1 MSALHLQS
9 VHTVLSA
16 AAQLEGQTIEVGG
29 WLLSARHSKKVSFLV
44 LSDGS
49 STQSLQVVVGD
60 EIRAQFPEILKTTT
74 GASIRCRGV
83 VVASQGQGQ
92 SHELR
97 ADHFDWVGLVE
108 DPLTYPLPP
117 KELSPEHI
125 RSVPH
130 LRARLPHQAAI
141 ARLRC
146 VLSKA
151 VHEYFAS
158 HGFVWVATPILS
170 SSDAEGAGARF
181 RVTTTAPGETDADG
195 DFFAKP
201 TYLTVS
207 GQLEG
212 EALCAGLSRVYTFGP
227 TFRAEQ
233 SHTSRH
239 LAEFWMIEPELAF
252 ASLSDLV
259 ALSDG
264 LLRHCICAALQTLPQ
279 EMALFEK
286 SGGRMVSEWET
297 LSQTPL
303 EVMTYTQAIET
314 LKPHFEGIEWGMDLH
329 SEHEKWLV
337 AHVQKPLALTHYPSK
352 IKSFYMKEAAD
363 HTVEALDVLV
373 PDMGELIGGS
383 VREHDHQALTQKMK
397 QLGMPAEE
405 YSQYLD
411 LRRYGSVPHG
421 GFGMGFER
429 LVAYLSSAAS
439 VKDVIAY
446 PKFAGG

>member
-1 MSALHLQS
+1 MSALHIQS
-9 VHTVLSA
+9 VCTVLSTA
-16 AAQLEGQTIEVGG
+16 EQLEGQTIEVGG

-49 STQSLQVVVGD
+49 SPHSLQVVVGD
-60 EIRAQFPEILKTTT
+60 DIRKKYSDVLKTTT

-83 VVASQGQGQ
+83 VVSSQGQGQ

-97 ADHFDWVGLVE
+97 AEHFSWIGLVE

-117 KELSPEHI
+117 KELSAEHI

-130 LRARLPHQAAI
+130 LRARLPHQSAI
-141 ARLRC
+141 ARLRS
-146 VLSKA
+146 VLSEA
-151 VHEYFAS
+151 VHDYFAS
-158 HGFVWVATPILS
+158 HGFIWVATPILS

-181 RVTTTAPGETDADG
+181 RVTTTAPGETAADG

-252 ASLSDLV
+252 ASLDDLI

-264 LLRHCICAALQTLPQ
+264 LLRHCITTTLQKLPE

-286 SGGRMVSEWET
+286 LGGRSVVQWT
-297 LSQTPL
+297 QLSQTPL
-303 EVMTYTQAIET
+303 AVMTYTQAIET
-314 LKPHFEGIEWGMDLH
+314 LKPHFEGIQWGMDLH

-352 IKSFYMKEAAD
+352 IKSFYMKESTD

-383 VREHDHQALTQKMK
+383 VREHDLQTLTHKMK
-397 QLGMPAEE
+397 KMGMPVEE

-429 LVAYLSSAAS
+429 LVAYLSSASS

-446 PKFAGG
+446 PKVAGA

>member
-1 MSALHLQS
+1 MSALQLKS
-9 VHTVLSA
+9 VHTVLSTA
-16 AAQLEGQTIEVGG
+16 AALEGQTIEVGG

-49 STQSLQVVVGD
+49 STHHLQVVVTD
-60 EIRAQFPEILKTTT
+60 DVRQQFADVLKTTT

-92 SHELR
+92 THELR
-97 ADHFDWVGLVE
+97 AEHFLWIGLVD

-117 KELSPEHI
+117 KELSAEHI

-130 LRARLPHQAAI
+130 LRVRLPHQAAI
-141 ARLRC
+141 ARLRS
-146 VLSKA
+146 VLSEA
-151 VHEYFAS
+151 VHSYFAQQE
-158 HGFVWVATPILS
+158 FVWVATPILS

-181 RVTTTAPGETDADG
+181 RVTTTAPGETAADG

-252 ASLSDLV
+252 ASLEDLV
-259 ALSDG
+259 SLSDG
-264 LLRHCICAALQTLPQ
+264 LLRHTISVALEKLPQ

-286 SGGRMVSEWET
+286 LGGRSVADWET

-314 LKPHFEGIEWGMDLH
+314 LQPHFDGIEWGMDLH

-337 AHVQKPLALTHYPSK
+337 AHVQKPLALTHYPAK
-352 IKSFYMKEAAD
+352 IKSFYMKESAE

-383 VREHDHQALTQKMK
+383 VREHDFQTLTHKMK
-397 QLGMPAEE
+397 KLGMPVEE

-429 LVAYLSSAAS
+429 LVAYVSSAAS

-446 PKFAGG
+446 PKVAGG

>member
-1 MSALHLQS
+1 MSALKLKTVQA
-9 VHTVLSA
+9 VLSTVA
-16 AAQLEGQTIEVGG
+16 DLEGQTIEVGG

-49 STQSLQVVVGD
+49 STQSLQVVVPD
-60 EIRAQFPEILKTTT
+60 EVRQQFPEILKTTT
-74 GASIRCRGV
+74 GASVRCRGQIV
-83 VVASQGQGQ
+83 LSQGQGQ
-92 SHELR
+92 THELR
-97 ADHFDWVGLVE
+97 VLHFEWVGLVE

-117 KELSPEHI
+117 KDLSLEHV
-125 RSVPH
+125 RGVPH

-141 ARLRC
+141 ARLRS
-146 VLSKA
+146 VVSQTI
-151 VHEYFAS
+151 HEYFTAQ
-158 HGFVWVATPILS
+158 GFHWVATPILS

-181 RVTTTAPGETDADG
+181 RVTTTAPGETCADG

-201 TYLTVS
+201 TFLTVS

-212 EALCAGLSRVYTFGP
+212 EALCSALSRVYTFGP

-239 LAEFWMIEPELAF
+239 LAEFWMVEPELAF
-252 ASLSDLV
+252 ASLKDLV
-259 ALSDG
+259 DLSDG
-264 LLRHCICAALQTLPQ
+264 LIRHTISTVLTKLPG

-286 SGGRMVSEWET
+286 SGGRSVAHWET

-303 EVMTYTQAIET
+303 KTLSYTQAIEM
-314 LKPHFEGIEWGMDLH
+314 LRSHFKDVHWGMDLH
-329 SEHEKWLV
+329 AEHEKWLV
-337 AHVQKPLALTHYPSK
+337 AQLQQPVALTHYPAK
-352 IKSFYMKEAAD
+352 IKSFYMKD
-363 HTVEALDVLV
+363 SLDQTVEAMDVLV

-383 VREHDHQALTQKMK
+383 VREHDYEKLTQKMK
-397 QLGMPAEE
+397 KLGMPLSE

-429 LVAYLSSAAS
+429 LIGYLSSAAS

-446 PKFAGG
+446 PKVAGG

>member
-1 MSALHLQS
+1 MSALQLKS
-9 VHTVLSA
+9 VHTVLSTA
-16 AAQLEGQTIEVGG
+16 HRLEGQTIDVGG

-49 STQSLQVVVGD
+49 STQSLQVVVGED
-60 EIRAQFPEILKTTT
+60 IRAQFAEILKTTT
-74 GASIRCRGV
+74 GASIRCSGV

-92 SHELR
+92 THELR
-97 ADHFDWVGLVE
+97 AEHFEWIGLVDE
-108 DPLTYPLPP
+108 PLTYPLPP
-117 KELSPEHI
+117 KELSAEHV

-141 ARLRC
+141 SRLRS
-146 VLSKA
+146 VLSEA
-151 VHEYFAS
+151 VHDYFARQ
-158 HGFVWVATPILS
+158 GFVWVATPILS

-181 RVTTTAPGETDADG
+181 RVTTTAPGETAADG

-252 ASLSDLV
+252 ASLADLIS
-259 ALSDG
+259 LSDG
-264 LLRHCICAALQTLPQ
+264 LLRHSISMALEKLPG

-286 SGGRMVSEWET
+286 TGGRSVSEWT
-297 LSQTPL
+297 MLSQTPL
-303 EVMTYTQAIET
+303 EVLTYTQAIDM

-337 AHVQKPLALTHYPSK
+337 AQVKKPLALTHYPAA
-352 IKSFYMKEAAD
+352 IKSFYMKQSTD
-363 HTVEALDVLV
+363 CTVEALDVLV

-383 VREHDHQALTQKMK
+383 VREHDFQTLAHKMK
-397 QLGMPAEE
+397 KLGMPLDE

-421 GFGMGFER
+421 GFGLGFER

-446 PKFAGG
+446 PKVAGG